1 MESIKALLN
10 YLDTDVKLD
19 RGALDDYISD
29 IQIDVDELQKEKNIL
44 VGNAKARLYESEREL
59 RVIRKVVNRYFKNE
73 SEKLEKDELPY

>member
-44 VGNAKARLYESEREL
+44 VGNATARLYESEREL

-73 SEKLEKDELPY
+73 SEKLEKDLPY